1 MANQQA
7 EFEALLAQTLVP
19 NTDVVKAVRH
29 FSVCLSS
36 CSRCRCASPS
46 CSARCAD
53 ADATVQAEE
62 NLKAVIKDPQSVEA
76 LLTQVTQSQNPAV
89 RTVAAV
95 QLRKSIAK
103 HWADLPPEARTTI
116 KSVLLERVA
125 NETENNVRKNVAS
138 VVSMVAKKALPAEGW
153 PELLG
158 FLQQCTSSGS
168 ADHREVGLMVFERLA
183 DMAGEH
189 FKPWLQNLQEIFT
202 AALGDPELRVRV
214 AGLRAACQLVQW
226 ISDEKEVLSF
236 QALIPPMAAVM
247 GQVSGRPAPRDEP
260 SRAPSEPVCALRP
273 C

>member
-1 MANQQA
+1 M
-7 EFEALLAQTLVP
+7 
-19 NTDVVKAVRH
+19 
-29 FSVCLSS
+29 
-36 CSRCRCASPS
+36 
-46 CSARCAD
+46 
-53 ADATVQAEE
+53 
-62 NLKAVIKDPQSVEA
+62 IKDPQSVEA

-125 NETENNVRKNVAS
+125 NETQNNVRKNVAS

-183 DMAGEH
+183 DEVQQRH
-189 FKPWLQNLQEIFT
+189 
-202 AALGDPELRVRV
+202 AALVSGTPKGIYQLSFSCME
-214 AGLRAACQLVQW
+214 AWLRAA
-226 ISDEKEVLSF
+226 IRGNR
-236 QALIPPMAAVM
+236 PPY
-247 GQVSGRPAPRDEP
+247 
-260 SRAPSEPVCALRP
+260 SRVR
-273 C
+273 